1 MTKSTRG
8 VGKGPDASP
17 SESEDRLHAESSDAP
32 PVIAIIRS
40 ILRVQADELEK
51 RLLMTQRELATTDRP
66 NAMQLRY
73 LDDDVEF
80 AFSGGVEL
88 ALKVDG
94 VDSNLQG
101 ATLVDALSS
110 GSRISLPDRPSGSHF
125 TFIEG
130 GRVQMDGVPMPRPMR
145 PLVAWDLHHLLSHL
159 GSSPAP
165 LPYSHSAAKTF
176 QELLGKFF
184 IERLGVNR
192 GPVGRRDRLHGDLRE
207 ARQIAGDDFMDELSV
222 ATADLTAD
230 KEFWDGV
237 SPAVPPWRFL
247 WVAGQPAEYTVHAGN
262 DTLPGHLAERVLTE
276 LANRGGQAIWR
287 LDEDGKKYH
296 EPILGK
302 SELETAG
309 AVLEAGTLE
318 NQVVERLEY
327 EKMLGILQ
335 GIPDFDLW
343 WMQYHERLSQ
353 KQIAGREGVSQAR
366 VSQRITQFKAAARN
380 RFPAFRPK

>member
-1 MTKSTRG
+1 MTKSKRG
-8 VGKGPDASP
+8 TGERRNVGSSK
-17 SESEDRLHAESSDAP
+17 SEDGPHPKSDDAASL
-32 PVIAIIRS
+32 IAAVRS
-40 ILRVQADELEK
+40 IWGAQADELD
-51 RLLMTQRELATTDRP
+51 RQLLITQRDLETTDRP

-73 LDDDVEF
+73 CDDNIEF

-88 ALKVDG
+88 SLKVDG

-110 GSRISLPDRPSGSHF
+110 GSRISLPDRPSASHF
-125 TFIEG
+125 TFIQG
-130 GRVQMDGVPMPRPMR
+130 GRVALNGVLMSRPMR
-145 PLVAWDLHHLLSHL
+145 RLVAWDLQHLFSHL
-159 GSSPAP
+159 GSSRAP
-165 LPYSHSAAKTF
+165 LSDSRFAEKTF
-176 QELLGKFF
+176 QELLVKFF

-192 GPVGRRDRLHGDLRE
+192 GPIGRRDRLRGDLRE

-222 ATADLTAD
+222 ATTDLTAD

-247 WVAGQPAEYTVHAGN
+247 WVAGQPAEFTVHAGR
-262 DTLPGHLAERVLTE
+262 DSLPGHLAERVLTE

-287 LDEDGKKYH
+287 LDEDGKKYQ
-296 EPILGK
+296 EPLLGK

-309 AVLEAGTLE
+309 AVAEADSLED
-318 NQVVERLEY
+318 QVVGKVEHEELLE
-327 EKMLGILQ
+327 ILRA
-335 GIPDFDLW
+335 IPDFDLW
-343 WMQYHERLSQ
+343 WMQFHERLTQ
-353 KQIAGREGVSQAR
+353 HQIAARVGVSQAR